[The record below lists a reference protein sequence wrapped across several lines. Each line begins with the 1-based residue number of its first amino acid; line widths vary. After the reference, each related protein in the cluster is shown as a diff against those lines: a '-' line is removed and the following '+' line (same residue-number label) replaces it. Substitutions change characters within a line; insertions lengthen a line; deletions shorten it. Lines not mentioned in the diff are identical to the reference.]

1 MFLFQENKSY
11 GIKKTFALILCLHA
25 AVHHVANTS
34 LFGILRHIFAPFFH
48 SSPPKLRNSEFR
60 SRNTVEFCE
69 TSLCGIPQQILA
81 PFSSLLSPKQRNSE
95 IYAWNIAKFCETC
108 LLEFSDRYLPICFP
122 ISQAEKFRIPYLKC
136 REMS

>member
-34 LFGILRHIFAPFFH
+34 LFGIRRQIFAPFFH

-81 PFSSLLSPKQRNSE
+81 PFPAFSLPNREIRNSMLGILRNSVKLVFRNSATDICPFVSQSHKQRSSE
-95 IYAWNIAKFCETC
+95 
-108 LLEFSDRYLPICFP
+108 FP
-122 ISQAEKFRIPYLKC
+122 T
-136 REMS
+136 